1 MTNKSLKLNKDDIK
15 YMLDILQDEEERQYS
30 DIEIRDNVE
39 VAKVNLERLQHIR
52 TVLLSISER
61 AEEE

>member
-1 MTNKSLKLNKDDIK
+1 LYK
-15 YMLDILQDEEERQYS
+15 DEEERQDA
-30 DIEIRDNVE
+30 DIEIRDNLE

-52 TVLLSISER
+52 TVLAGISER